1 MALTKE
7 DLQQI
12 QSIFQTQLQTE
23 LKPIVERLDKLES
36 KVDKLD
42 KRLGFVEF
50 TVENLT
56 KDVDKIKKLEGL

>member
-1 MALTKE
+1 MALSQE
-7 DLQQI
+7 DLKQI
-12 QSIFQTQLQTE
+12 QLLLNPVLQR
-23 LKPIVERLDKLES
+23 LDKVDQRLDKLET